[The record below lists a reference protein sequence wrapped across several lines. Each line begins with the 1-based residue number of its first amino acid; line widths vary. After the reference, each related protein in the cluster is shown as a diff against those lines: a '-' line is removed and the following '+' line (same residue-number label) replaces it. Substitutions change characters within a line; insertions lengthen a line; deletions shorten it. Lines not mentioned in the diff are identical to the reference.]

1 MLEGRTIP
9 SRRKPTTAARFVFPG
24 QIYAF
29 SQPSAAGF
37 NLFRNLLSTSTF
49 TSTVLSTV
57 SSTLTLATIQ
67 SCVSAAQFAIGRSTV
82 PCRRR
87 RRRSLQQDDTTSDLL
102 LIEPTSRIQSS

>member
-1 MLEGRTIP
+1 MEGRTIP

-29 SQPSAAGF
+29 SQPSSAAGF
-37 NLFRNLLSTSTF
+37 NLFRNLLSTSTL

-82 PCRRR
+82 PCRRKR
-87 RRRSLQQDDTTSDLL
+87 RDDTTGEI
-102 LIEPTSRIQSS
+102 LIEPTSRIQST